1 MRGRWALETG
11 THPQGRAWALGSGGR
26 AACAWEG
33 MAVGTHAVQ
42 RPGAAAGGGWT
53 GLGGDGGCGRTV
65 GEMGEEGTGLQLEE
79 MNRIWRLL
87 GKLRPRDSGKLQDRE
102 LLAAWLLVLEPYPYE
117 EVRQSVAD
125 YFRHRNY
132 WPDVTDIAKGCPSY
146 TPPSTSG
153 QEKWGQPALGRI
165 REQEAWL
172 DWFLG
177 EEASEPP
184 EQLEWTEVR
193 DRHEAGNARHACPES
208 EGSQP

>member
-1 MRGRWALETG
+1 M
-11 THPQGRAWALGSGGR
+11 
-26 AACAWEG
+26 
-33 MAVGTHAVQ
+33 
-42 RPGAAAGGGWT
+42 
-53 GLGGDGGCGRTV
+53 
-65 GEMGEEGTGLQLEE
+65 QLEE

-172 DWFLG
+172 DWFLS
-177 EEASEPP
+177 EEVPSPGVARMDWSEGQNPGRATP
-184 EQLEWTEVR
+184 
-193 DRHEAGNARHACPES
+193 DRICPES
-208 EGSQP
+208 EGSRAYTEGSEA

>member
-1 MRGRWALETG
+1 M
-11 THPQGRAWALGSGGR
+11 
-26 AACAWEG
+26 
-33 MAVGTHAVQ
+33 
-42 RPGAAAGGGWT
+42 
-53 GLGGDGGCGRTV
+53 
-65 GEMGEEGTGLQLEE
+65 QLEE

-184 EQLEWTEVR
+184 EQLEWTEARNKFQGGRSPTEFVPSRREEAKRPSRCEQPGWTGAR
-193 DRHEAGNARHACPES
+193 DNHTRQAQPAMVVPSRKEAGRREQARRDKEEAS
-208 EGSQP
+208 EPS